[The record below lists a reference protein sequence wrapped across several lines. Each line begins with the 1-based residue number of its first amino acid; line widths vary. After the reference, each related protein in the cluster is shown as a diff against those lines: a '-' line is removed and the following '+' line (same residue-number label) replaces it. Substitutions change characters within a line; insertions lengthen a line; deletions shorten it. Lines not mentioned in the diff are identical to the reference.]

1 MLYETM
7 QECNNY
13 FVCDVL
19 YSDFE
24 VSEGKL
30 TLPLLDGQYFIV
42 HGSVL
47 NDGLHQYGDTD
58 LKDETFTGCIHVCKI
73 PQAFI
78 NLASEIKE
86 WRDKYETP
94 FTSESFEGYS
104 YSKASGK
111 SGALTWQDNF
121 RSRLNAWRK
130 V

>member
-1 MLYETM
+1 MLFETM

-13 FVCDVL
+13 FVCDVF

-30 TLPLLDGQYFIV
+30 SLPLLEGQYYIV

-47 NDGLHQYGDTD
+47 NDGLHQYGDV
-58 LKDETFTGCIHVCKI
+58 LKDETFTGCIHACNI

-78 NLASEIKE
+78 DLADEIDE
-86 WRDKYETP
+86 WREKYETP
-94 FTSESFEGYS
+94 FTSESFEDYS
-104 YSKASGK
+104 YSKTSGK
-111 SGALTWQDNF
+111 SGAVTWQESF